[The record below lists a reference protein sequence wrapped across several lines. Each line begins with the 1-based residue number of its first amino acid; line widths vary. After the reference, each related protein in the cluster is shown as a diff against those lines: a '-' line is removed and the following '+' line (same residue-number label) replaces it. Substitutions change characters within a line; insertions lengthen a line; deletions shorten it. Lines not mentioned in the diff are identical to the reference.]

1 MHAYESSDSR
11 NIWPSPCAALDRD
24 GRAVAGPGEIK
35 IAVAAAAIN
44 PADCKWRSGMLRQFS
59 ELVFPQVL
67 GYDVAGTVCATG
79 GPVAGF
85 AVGDCVAGMLDH
97 RLKGGYA
104 EYAVVS
110 PEGCVKLPNTMDKA
124 LAAAIPTPGLTGL
137 QLIEEHIR
145 PQTGQRV
152 LITGACGSVGRFAVH
167 TALRLGATVIA
178 GVRERQRA
186 LVQALGVREVVI
198 LGEDYVGEPFDHIA
212 DTVGGPEV
220 AALCR
225 YLHPG
230 GRIRTVAT
238 TPIDTTG
245 LSTEPEFIALHPDAR
260 QMAALVAAVA
270 AGEIPISV
278 ATRLPPSRA
287 AQAHRLMEAG
297 GVPGK
302 IVLTFPSLIDA

>member
-1 MHAYESSDSR
+1 MK
-11 NIWPSPCAALDRD
+11 
-24 GRAVAGPGEIK
+24 AVILEKYGPPDVLHLAEVEEPVPGPGEIK

-44 PADCKWRSGMLRQFS
+44 PADVKWRSGMLRQFS

-85 AVGDCVAGMLDH
+85 TVGDRVVGMLDH

-110 PEGCVKLPNTMDKA
+110 PEGCATLPRTMDMA
-124 LAAAIPTPGLTGL
+124 LAAAIPTPGLTGM

-145 PQTGQRV
+145 PRTGQRV

-167 TALRLGATVIA
+167 AALRMGASVVA
-178 GVRERQRA
+178 GVRESQRA
-186 LVQALGVREVVI
+186 LVQELGAREVI
-198 LGEDYVGEPFDHIA
+198 IIGEDYAGVPFDHIA

-225 YLHPG
+225 HLRRG

-238 TPIDTTG
+238 TPIDSTG
-245 LSTEPEFIALHPDAR
+245 LPAEPEFIALHPDAR
-260 QMAALVAAVA
+260 QLAALVAAVA
-270 AGEIPISV
+270 AGEIPFNV
-278 ATRLPPSRA
+278 ARRLPPSRA

-297 GVPGK
+297 GLPGK
-302 IVLTFPSLIDA
+302 IVLAFG